1 MIMLNISYRKKASG
15 LTLTELLVALTV
27 SLILAAGMISILIQ
41 SRSSYKYN
49 EALSAAHSDGATA
62 ITVLEQELRLAGY
75 PQDALDLESGIAGTG
90 GAAGA
95 TTFAVESTP
104 SITWGGATGDNSIV
118 IQYKAPAANHRNCA
132 GETYALDAFV
142 SERFSIG
149 TDDTGRTGL
158 LCEGLAEKV
167 VLVEN
172 VSALSFTYGEDTDGD
187 GVQNG
192 YGAIGDGEISE
203 LRNVVSVNVG
213 LTIDVDYTGSPD
225 LQYSTTVP
233 LRNQIQ

>member
-1 MIMLNISYRKKASG
+1 MIMPELARRKRFSG
-15 LTLTELLVALTV
+15 MTLTELLVALTV
-27 SLILAAGMISILIQ
+27 SLVLAVGIVSVLIQ
-41 SRSSYKYN
+41 SRSSYKFS
-49 EALSAAHSDGATA
+49 EALSAAHSGGETA
-62 ITVLEQELRLAGY
+62 IIVLEQELRLAGY

-90 GAAGA
+90 GASGA

-104 SITWGGATGDNSIV
+104 GITWGGTTGDNSIV
-118 IQYKAPAANHRNCA
+118 IQYKAPAANYRNCA
-132 GETYALDAFV
+132 GETFALNAFV
-142 SERFSIG
+142 SERFSTG
-149 TDDTGRTGL
+149 TDDAGRTGL

-172 VSALSFTYGEDTDGD
+172 VTALSFSYGEDTDGD

-192 YGAIGDGEISE
+192 YGQIEDGEISE

-213 LTIDVDYTGSPD
+213 LTIDVDYSDIPD
-225 LQYSTTVP
+225 LQYSTVVP